1 MILQV
6 PRLISKLPAAAGP
19 QSTFATRL
27 RRAVAGATG
36 ALLEAALGVPW
47 LWPTVPSPGG
57 CAQGSAPV
65 LTSDL
70 MIWEGGFMAMPGEHN
85 INIIYIYSV
94 YNYF

>member
-19 QSTFATRL
+19 QSTFAHGGC
-27 RRAVAGATG
+27 AVQWPVPRG

-70 MIWEGGFMAMPGEHN
+70 MIWEGGFMAMPGGY
-85 INIIYIYSV
+85 IILILYIYI
-94 YNYF
+94 